1 MRVLVTGGAG
11 YIGSHILIEL
21 LNRGYEVVLYDNFIT
36 GSMEIL
42 EAVEIVTRQK
52 FEIERG
58 DVRDLARLRDVFQKH
73 SPEAVIHLAGLKSLS
88 DSVIKPLEY
97 YDVNLIGTWCVLKAM
112 EEYGCSNLIFSS
124 SATVYGIAQYL
135 PIDEEHP
142 LNPMNPYAVSK
153 YSAEQMIKGWSE
165 AREINK
171 AVCLRYFNP
180 IGAHPSGLVG
190 EVTKNHSQNL
200 MPHVLRAASNGEA
213 SLNIYGNDYG
223 TRDGTCERD
232 FIHICDLSV
241 AHVKTLSSFSNLDHF
256 DVLNIGTG
264 LSTTVFELVNAFK
277 EVNNVEIKIA
287 VRGRRKGDVEASY
300 TNVEK
305 ANKKINFH
313 ANFGLKEMCRD
324 AWCWNL
330 QSKNVI
336 GD

>member
-36 GSMEIL
+36 GSVEIL

-58 DVRDLARLRDVFQKH
+58 DVRDLVRLRDVFKKH
-73 SPEAVIHLAGLKSLS
+73 SPEAVIHLAGLKSVS
-88 DSVIKPLEY
+88 DSNIQPLEY

-112 EEYGCSNLIFSS
+112 EEIGCSNLIFSS

-142 LNPMNPYAVSK
+142 LSPTNPYAVSK
-153 YSAEQMIKGWSE
+153 YSAELMIKGWSE
-165 AREINK
+165 VREINK

-190 EVTKNHSQNL
+190 EMIKNQSQNL
-200 MPHVLRAASNGEA
+200 MPHVLRAASNGDVC
-213 SLNIYGNDYG
+213 LNIYGNDYD

-241 AHVKTLSSFSNLDHF
+241 AHVKTLGKLRDLDRF
-256 DVLNIGTG
+256 EVLNIGTG
-264 LSTTVFELVNAFK
+264 VSTTVVELINAFK
-277 EVNNVEIKIA
+277 EINNVEIKIA
-287 VRGRRKGDVEASY
+287 FKDRRKV
-300 TNVEK
+300 TLK
-305 ANKKINFH
+305 LLTRTLKKH
-313 ANFGLKEMCRD
+313 TRR
-324 AWCWNL
+324 
-330 QSKNVI
+330 
-336 GD
+336 